1 MKEIKRA
8 ELMEF
13 VSKDSQTQ
21 IINSIVKTFQKT
33 NAIDI
38 HNFIDGNIDDLSNRF
53 ISNINN
59 MILSITNVIHNATES
74 KIRELLL
81 QTTNKDKVVI
91 KLFSGITIDSSIIPE
106 REKRN
111 NFTGEVVVY
120 PPYIKPKFNV
130 SKNYVRTLNRI
141 T

>member
-21 IINSIVKTFQKT
+21 IINNIVKTFQKT

-59 MILSITNVIHNATES
+59 MILSITNVIHNTTES
-74 KIRELLL
+74 KIKELLL

-120 PPYIKPKFNV
+120 PSYIKPKFNV
-130 SKNYVRTLNRI
+130 SRNYVRTLNRI